1 MHEWIFSGIGTAIVS
16 GVAGLL
22 LGGSAGFFVG
32 QRSVKQKTRQKQ
44 KAKDNAIQVQQGNIV
59 NNYGIK

>member
-16 GVAGLL
+16 GIAGLL
-22 LGGSAGFFVG
+22 VGGSAGFFVG

-44 KAKDNAIQVQQGNIV
+44 KAGDNAIQVQQGNIV
-59 NNYGIK
+59 NNYGVK